1 MADAYAQSFKVHVEK
16 DYLKFN
22 AAHFIAYKGFRE
34 ALHGHN
40 YRVSV
45 EIEGELGQQGYVL
58 DFGVVKA
65 VAKRVCQRLDEKT
78 LIPAQ
83 SDCLRIRSEGQQVIV
98 QYENDEFRFPA
109 SDVLLIPIVHTSAEE
124 LARYLAAEIRRELR
138 ADGINGIRTI
148 EIGVAETPGQTAYCR
163 ENA

>member
-1 MADAYAQSFKVHVEK
+1 MNTQSFRVHVEK

-45 EIEGELGQQGYVL
+45 EIDGELGQQGYVL
-58 DFGVVKA
+58 DFAVVKA

-78 LIPAQ
+78 LIPAH
-83 SDCLRIRSEGQQVIV
+83 SDCLLIRTEGQQVIV
-98 QYENDEFRFPA
+98 HYEDDEFRFPVA
-109 SDVLLIPIVHTSAEE
+109 DVLLVPLVHTSAEE
-124 LARYLAAEIRRELR
+124 LARYLVGEIRRELQ
-138 ADGINGIRTI
+138 ADGITGIRTI

-163 ENA
+163 ENV